1 MEELAKLREQFLKTA
16 ADFGPMT
23 LHDAV
28 VLDVNAED
36 FTCDIELGEI
46 RVYGVRL
53 RAVVSDNQSID
64 VLPKVGTQVI
74 VGKIDEGDYIV
85 FSCDEISLYRVT
97 TGLTVLTMDTT
108 GVLIQKGEESLKKIL
123 TDLVNG
129 VLSVAAPKDVPT
141 ITRLVLRINDL
152 LK

>member
-1 MEELAKLREQFLKTA
+1 MEEIAKLREQFLKSA
-16 ADFGPMT
+16 AAFGPMA

-28 VLDVNAED
+28 VLAVSDED
-36 FTCDIELGEI
+36 FTCDIELDEI
-46 RVYGVRL
+46 PVYGVRL
-53 RAVVSDNQSID
+53 RAVVSENQSID
-64 VLPKVGTQVI
+64 VLPKAGSQVI
-74 VGKIDEGDYIV
+74 VGKINEGDYIV

-97 TGLTVLTMDTT
+97 TGITVLTMDTT

-129 VLSVAAPKDVPT
+129 VLSVAAPKDVPS
-141 ITRLVLRINDL
+141 ITGLILRINDL